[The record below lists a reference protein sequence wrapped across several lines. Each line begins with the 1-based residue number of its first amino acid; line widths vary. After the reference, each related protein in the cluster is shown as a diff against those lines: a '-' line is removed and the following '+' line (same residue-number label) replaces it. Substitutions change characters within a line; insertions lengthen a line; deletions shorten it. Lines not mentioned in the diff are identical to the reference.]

1 MAKNDIHEK
10 VKSAYVDSTLTNG
23 KRPETVYLF
32 MKELKLS
39 EADFYKYYS
48 SFEALESSIWAGIF
62 KITHE
67 TISSQEVYNS
77 YSSREKI
84 LSFFFGLMETLKS
97 NRSFVS
103 FTFKQNKKIQFST
116 PYFLNDFKK
125 MFENFAKEIIA
136 EGINSGEII
145 DRKFISDKYSD
156 ALWLQLIFVI
166 NFWIDDHSKDFER
179 TDEAIEKGLNVTF
192 DLMATSPLD
201 SMIEYGKF
209 LFRNSAMQNIKL

>member
-103 FTFKQNKKIQFST
+103 FTFKQNKIIQFST